1 MKRHR
6 ITRLSLAAGATLLAS
21 ALPAAAQSVDALL
34 DTLVNKGVL
43 TVKEAND
50 LREKS
55 DQDFSTAFSS
65 KTGVPDWVTA
75 FKINGDFRGRYESF
89 NANNPNFVDQGRW
102 RYRARIG
109 FVAVMKENF
118 EVGIKLG
125 SGNLDGGIPT
135 GGIDPISN
143 NQTMQNNGSKKGI
156 FIDQAYAKWAP
167 LTSPDLTG
175 AITFG
180 KMQNPLLFTP
190 LVFDNDYT
198 PEGGAIQLGRTIGSR
213 HNLTLASGAFI
224 LDEIGSSSKDP
235 FMFDNQLILNST
247 WSPKLSTSLGAAFLW
262 ISHPE
267 QLGNDVVPNINVGNT
282 RQISP
287 VQVNGAGGYPSYDFN
302 PLVLDASATYTL
314 ASFPMYP
321 GAFPITV
328 AGEGMINPAVPSQ
341 DLINGVMT
349 NPGKYGYNAGITF
362 GKAGKKGT
370 WELSYN
376 YRYLGANS
384 WYEELTDSDF
394 GAFYQVAQPSS
405 GLSAGYRSGTNV
417 KGNILKLAY
426 SPFDMLTLS
435 ATWFRT
441 SLINEQLISS
451 STTWDSS
458 MNRIQIDA
466 MLKF

>member
-1 MKRHR
+1 MKLNR
-6 ITRLSLAAGATLLAS
+6 ISVAAAATTLLA
-21 ALPAAAQSVDALL
+21 AATPVAAQSVDALL

-55 DQDFSTAFSS
+55 DQDYGTAFAA

-75 FKINGDFRGRYESF
+75 FKINGDFRGRYEGF
-89 NANNPNFVDQGRW
+89 YANNPNFPDTGRW

-109 FVAVMKENF
+109 FVAVMKEQF
-118 EVGIKLG
+118 EVGLKLG

-180 KMQNPLLFTP
+180 KMQNPLLFSP
-190 LVFDNDYT
+190 LVFDADYT
-198 PEGGAIQLGRTIGSR
+198 PEGGAIQLAHTFNAK
-213 HNLTLASGAFI
+213 HNLSLASGAFI
-224 LDEIGSSSKDP
+224 FDEISTSSKDP

-247 WSPKLSTSLGAAFLW
+247 WSSKLSTSLGTSFLW

-267 QLGNDVVPNINVGNT
+267 QLGNAAVPDINVGNT
-282 RQISP
+282 RQTNFP
-287 VQVNGAGGYPSYDFN
+287 TPPNGANHPKYSFN
-302 PLVLDASATYTL
+302 PLVLNASATYTL

-321 GAFPITV
+321 GAFPITL
-328 AGEGMINPAVPSQ
+328 AGEGMINPAVPGQ

-349 NPGKYGYNAGITF
+349 NPGKYGYSAGLTF

-370 WELSYN
+370 WELSYT

-394 GAFYQVAQPSS
+394 GAYYQIGQPNA
-405 GLSAGYRSGTNV
+405 GQGAGYRSGTNV
-417 KGNILKLAY
+417 KGGIAKLSY

-441 SLINEQLISS
+441 SLINEKLISGA
-451 STTWDSS
+451 TTWDSS
-458 MNRIQIDA
+458 INRLQIDA